1 MLALSKSDSSRSS
14 SSLCRGENQTTH
26 SPSTGMQGVISREHY
41 SVSEQST
48 KDPHKTARHHR
59 LSSAGTPKRSA
70 AWFLHELTS
79 YSIMES
85 GRVIAL
91 LALTGRVHKNVS
103 QGIRKQVNLL
113 YQIDGPARQ
122 SISPDLDYS

>member
-1 MLALSKSDSSRSS
+1 
-14 SSLCRGENQTTH
+14 
-26 SPSTGMQGVISREHY
+26 
-41 SVSEQST
+41 
-48 KDPHKTARHHR
+48 
-59 LSSAGTPKRSA
+59 
-70 AWFLHELTS
+70 
-79 YSIMES
+79 MES